1 VADPAQPNSER
12 LSWRVPPYQPAL
24 LMLIVCAA
32 AALNI
37 YSHPSQ
43 SVRFVTLGF
52 GAIALGLAVLALRM
66 YLVVD
71 DDGIA
76 VRYLLRQSWL
86 EWPEIDRIEVV
97 SQVRG
102 ADTVRI
108 TRLNGTYVEV
118 PPSLLQP
125 SRPTSKPRALAQ
137 LNSISNQIEARR
149 SRPR

>member
-1 VADPAQPNSER
+1 VADPASSDTEP

-24 LMLIVCAA
+24 LMLGVCAA

-43 SVRFVTLGF
+43 SVRFVTLCC

-66 YLVVD
+66 FLLVND
-71 DDGIA
+71 EGIA
-76 VRYLLRQSWL
+76 VRYVGREAWL
-86 EWPEIDRIEVV
+86 PWSEIDRIEVV

-102 ADTVRI
+102 GDTVRFV
-108 TRLNGTYVEV
+108 RHNGSYVDV

-125 SRPTSKPRALAQ
+125 AKPTSKPRALAQ
-137 LNSISNQIEARR
+137 LASISNQIEARR
-149 SRPR
+149 SRFR

>member
-1 VADPAQPNSER
+1 
-12 LSWRVPPYQPAL
+12 
-24 LMLIVCAA
+24 
-32 AALNI
+32 
-37 YSHPSQ
+37 
-43 SVRFVTLGF
+43 VTLGF